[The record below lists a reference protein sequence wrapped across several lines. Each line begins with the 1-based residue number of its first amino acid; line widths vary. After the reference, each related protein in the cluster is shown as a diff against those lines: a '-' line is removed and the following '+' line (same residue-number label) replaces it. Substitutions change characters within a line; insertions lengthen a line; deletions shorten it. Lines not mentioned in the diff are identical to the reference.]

1 MPPVLF
7 LTLSFPMTQLAHVLF
22 PTAMAN
28 ATISGSFVFCEC
40 TEFFLSCAPLTPGYR
55 CHL

>member
-7 LTLSFPMTQLAHVLF
+7 LTLSLPMTQLAHFLF

-28 ATISGSFVFCEC
+28 GTISGSFVFCEQ
-40 TEFFLSCAPLTPGYR
+40 FIFVLFCAPLTFT
-55 CHL
+55 L